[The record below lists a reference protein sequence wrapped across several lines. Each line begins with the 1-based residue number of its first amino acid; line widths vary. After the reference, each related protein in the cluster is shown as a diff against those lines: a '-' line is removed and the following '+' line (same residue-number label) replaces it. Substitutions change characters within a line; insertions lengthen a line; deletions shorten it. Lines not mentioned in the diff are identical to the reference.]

1 MLSMNRLLPGFRKES
16 MENSAADRHGESFLD
31 EPCRVGEQDG
41 TTMSKLRALA
51 PFLVLATAVL
61 GGGGVGCERCSKKD
75 TTTPVADSAAGV
87 ASIMVM
93 ADGGPVK
100 AQAVFTE
107 AMASKVA
114 GPTPSGGKISGATT
128 PMAVECKSAGQQVS
142 PTIFGV
148 AFADNDKDL
157 GATAHRWGGNTTT
170 RYNHKLSA
178 WNTTFSW
185 FWENIKI
192 DSHEVFLGKVA
203 EKGGL
208 AAITVPIMGWVAKD
222 TSSGSFPVSV
232 FGPQEKTDPYHP
244 DFGNGKKP
252 DGKTLIPPGPQTR
265 TSVAVTPDD
274 VADFVKR
281 VRAYEKKI
289 GKKLVFE
296 WILDNEPGLWST
308 THRDV
313 HPTPLTYDE
322 LLEKTIAFGTA
333 IRKADPDAVIAGP
346 TSYGWWEYFYST
358 KDHDEG
364 MRAKPDRKAHGDVP
378 LIAWYLQKL
387 AEHEKK
393 TGVRILDVLDVHIY
407 PQGDNVQGPDG
418 QGGDGGGETDRKT
431 NDVRFRTTRSLWD
444 REYVDES
451 WIKEAVYLIPRMK
464 DLIAENYPG
473 RGFQIGEYNFGAE
486 HHVAGGVALAEALG
500 RFAINGVSHA
510 FYWTYPKKGK
520 PAYWAFRAYRN
531 YDDKGGHFLEQ
542 IVPSSSPSGTS
553 LYASRDETGK
563 KWVLVAL
570 NFSAD
575 RPHDASIELK
585 GCIGPGAV
593 KSYVYTGGE
602 QGFVAGDVKLEGS
615 SLKSKLPPYSITVI
629 ELATQ

>member
-1 MLSMNRLLPGFRKES
+1 
-16 MENSAADRHGESFLD
+16 
-31 EPCRVGEQDG
+31 
-41 TTMSKLRALA
+41 LRTKSLA
-51 PFLVLATAVL
+51 PVLLLAVVAA
-61 GGGGVGCERCSKKD
+61 GAGCERCSRKD
-75 TTTPVADSAAGV
+75 TVTPTPDTTSGSAAP
-87 ASIMVM
+87 IMVM
-93 ADGGPVK
+93 ADGGPVRS
-100 AQAVFTE
+100 QTVITE
-107 AMASKVA
+107 AIASKVA

-128 PMAVECKSAGQQVS
+128 PMAVECKSAGQPVS
-142 PTIFGV
+142 PTIFGI
-148 AFADNDKDL
+148 AWADTDKDL
-157 GATAHRWGGNTTT
+157 GATAHRWGGNTTS
-170 RYNHKLSA
+170 RYNFKISA
-178 WNTTFSW
+178 WNTGNDW
-185 FWENIKI
+185 FWQNIKI
-192 DSHEVFLGKVA
+192 DSHEVFLAKAA

-208 AAITVPIMGWVAKD
+208 AAITVPIMGWVSKD
-222 TSSGSFPVSV
+222 TTSASFPVSA
-232 FGPQEKTDPYHP
+232 FGPQEKTDPDHP

-252 DGKTLIPPGPQTR
+252 DGKTLVPPGEPTR
-265 TSVAVTPDD
+265 TSVKMTPEEIGEFVT
-274 VADFVKR
+274 K
-281 VRAYEKKI
+281 VRAYEKKL
-289 GKKLVFE
+289 GKKIVFE

-313 HPTPLTYDE
+313 HPNPLTYDE
-322 LLEKTIAFGTA
+322 LLERTIAYGTA

-364 MRAKPDRKAHGDVP
+364 FRNKPDRKAHGDVP

-407 PQGDNVQGPDG
+407 PQGEHVQGPDG

-431 NDVRFRTTRSLWD
+431 NDLRFRTTRSLWD

-464 DLIAENYPG
+464 DLIAQNYPG

-486 HHVAGGVALAEALG
+486 HHPAGGVALAEVLG
-500 RFAINGVSHA
+500 RFALNGVSHA
-510 FYWTYPKKGK
+510 FYWTYPKKPK

-531 YDDKGGHFLEQ
+531 YDGSGGHFLDQ

-553 LYASRDETGK
+553 LYASRDASGK
-563 KWVLVAL
+563 KWVLIAL
-570 NFSAD
+570 NFSSD

-585 GCIGPGAV
+585 GCAAASAV
-593 KSYVYTGGE
+593 KSFVYTGGD
-602 QGFVAGDVKLEGS
+602 QGFVPGDVKLEGT
-615 SLKSKLPPYSITVI
+615 SLKGKLPPYSITVV

>member
-1 MLSMNRLLPGFRKES
+1 
-16 MENSAADRHGESFLD
+16 
-31 EPCRVGEQDG
+31 
-41 TTMSKLRALA
+41 MSKTRATSLA
-51 PFLVLATAVL
+51 PTVAPVIAVIAILA
-61 GGGGVGCERCSKKD
+61 GGGLGCERCSKVD
-75 TTTPVADSAAGV
+75 TTTPQADAAAGA

-100 AQAVFTE
+100 SQTVITE

-114 GPTPSGGKISGATT
+114 GPTSNSGKISGATT
-128 PMAVECKSAGQQVS
+128 PMAVECKSAGQAVS

-170 RYNHKLSA
+170 RYNYKLSA
-178 WNTTFSW
+178 WNTTFTW
-185 FWENIKI
+185 FWQNIKI

-208 AAITVPIMGWVAKD
+208 AAITVPMMGWVAKD
-222 TSSGSFPVSV
+222 TTSASFPVSA
-232 FGPQEKTDPYHP
+232 FGPQEKTDPDHP
-244 DFGNGKKP
+244 DFGNGTKP
-252 DGKTLIPPGPQTR
+252 DGKTPIPPGPATR
-265 TSVAVTPDD
+265 TSIAVTPED
-274 VADFVKR
+274 VGDFVTK

-289 GKKLVFE
+289 GRKLVFE

-313 HPTPLTYDE
+313 HPTPMTYDE

-364 MRAKPDRKAHGDVP
+364 MRQKPDRKAHGDVP
-378 LIAWYLQKL
+378 LLAWYLQKL

-407 PQGDNVQGPDG
+407 PQADNVQGPDG
-418 QGGDGGGETDRKT
+418 HGGDGGGETDRKT

-464 DLIAENYPG
+464 DLIATNYPG

-486 HHVAGGVALAEALG
+486 NHPAGGVALAEALG

-510 FYWTYPKKGK
+510 FYWTYPPKPK

-531 YDDKGGHFLEQ
+531 YDGNGGHFLEQ

-553 LYASRDETGK
+553 LYASRDVTGK

-575 RPHDASIELK
+575 RPNDASIELK
-585 GCIGPGAV
+585 GCVAPGAV
-593 KSYVYTGGE
+593 KSYVYTGGD
-602 QGFVAGDVKLEGS
+602 QGFVAGDVRLEGS
-615 SLKSKLPPYSITVI
+615 SLKSKLAPYSITVI